1 MFRALSNYELIC
13 GNVLSETLDKDA
25 LDVDEKLTDEEWS
38 DFVRKYKD
46 AFALSVYETA
56 EMMLDWYLDREDDA

>member
-38 DFVRKYKD
+38 DFVLKYKG
-46 AFALSVYETA
+46 AFSLAVYEVA
-56 EMMLDWYLDREDDA
+56 ENMLSWYLDEE